1 MKNVKKWSFILS
13 AILIVILSACKQNA
27 TGSFTGSDKKPLTIS
42 IASNDNIKLFEKK
55 ANASRTIVADAFT
68 TDSGLHFYLWGTA
81 LSGQPL
87 KPKEVNV
94 TAIDDYNGKVIL
106 DIDCYNWSLTL
117 AACSES
123 ITIPNPYADDDAVES
138 KIEEIINK
146 AVLIGYGNVDM
157 MFTNNIKFT
166 MSPKGLKKP
175 GKVNLNLVLG
185 TGMLIPDGYDV
196 SAYIYNITT
205 GELILSDESTP
216 ASLSQTIYSHSSS
229 DNPANA
235 FPFNY
240 TANGK
245 DIKPG
250 TYSFQVEFTKEDENR
265 KYVWNDTIIILPGTT
280 IGGTATSTKT
290 ITIPNLVGVKPNP
303 PANFRV
309 SFNEDEDTV
318 YPDKYSV
325 KFEWDQGTTE
335 APVNNETNYVLQIA
349 EVPDTYTPGAS
360 DDSETI
366 FTAVWA
372 AATDDKKHTF
382 DYLHDIRSNLRFFKD
397 GSLFA
402 NNTTV
407 DVYLEL
413 GKRYVARLYAENN
426 AGYSDTAAYLTT
438 ITPVETGAALK
449 TINRYRVH
457 YYVQGGAWN
466 YGGIPGNSD
475 NKLDKIDY
483 WSQSDQTYAV
493 LNPVATAT
501 VADGNGNNVPC
512 GATDAPYLYKD
523 PVKWLYWIEELSTGT
538 KYPKDVT
545 NAGVTVYTP
554 DPYAGYANLNLYA
567 MYSREGLFEI
577 YNDADYDIASS
588 YVAGF
593 GKSAGAVS
601 MTDTNTASKAAIKNE
616 NNEAILT
623 LTLPA
628 RDPDNPDDT
637 TPTWV
642 YDQVALQ
649 ISYSGFIYVNENQ
662 VGAARGTGNEFK
674 IPLGQLE
681 TGRIYYCVLKAQY
694 KMTTVSYPFAIY
706 LTD

>member
-1 MKNVKKWSFILS
+1 MRNFKKWSFIL
-13 AILIVILSACKQNA
+13 AAFLIVFLGACKQSA
-27 TGSFTGSDKKPLTIS
+27 TGSFIGSDKKPLTIS
-42 IASNDNIKLFEKK
+42 IASNDNIKLFNSNT
-55 ANASRTIVADAFT
+55 AGRTIVADAFT
-68 TDSGLHFYLWGTA
+68 NDSRLHFYLWGTA

-87 KPKEVNV
+87 KPKEVTV
-94 TAIDDYNGKVIL
+94 TAIDQYNGKVIL

-117 AACSES
+117 AACPEA
-123 ITIPNPYADDDAVES
+123 ITIPNPYADDSAVEA

-185 TGMLIPDGYDV
+185 TGMFIPDGYDV
-196 SAYIYNITT
+196 SAYIYNMTT
-205 GELILSDESTP
+205 GELILSDETPP
-216 ASLSQTIYSHSSS
+216 ASLSQTIYTHSPSG
-229 DNPANA
+229 DPTAA

-280 IGGTATSTKT
+280 IGGTSTSTKT
-290 ITIPNLVGVKPNP
+290 ITIPNLVGIKPNP

-309 SFNEDEDTV
+309 SFNGDEDTL

-349 EVPDTYTPGAS
+349 EVPDTYEPGAS
-360 DDSETI
+360 DTSETI
-366 FTAVWA
+366 FDAVWSA
-372 AATDDKKHTF
+372 AADDKKHTF
-382 DYLHDIRSNLRFFKD
+382 DYLHDIRSNLRFYKD

-402 NNTTV
+402 NNTRV

-438 ITPVETGAALK
+438 ITPVETGATLK
-449 TINRYRVH
+449 TINRFRVH

-466 YGGIPGNSD
+466 YGALPGNSD
-475 NKLDKIDY
+475 SKLDKIEY
-483 WSQSDQTYAV
+483 WSQSDQTYTV

-501 VADGNGNNVPC
+501 VNNANGVAVPC
-512 GATDAPYLYKD
+512 GATNAPYLYKD

-538 KYPKDVT
+538 KYPQDVT
-545 NAGVTVYTP
+545 TAGVTTYTP
-554 DPYAGYANLNLYA
+554 DPYADYENLNLYA
-567 MYSREGLFEI
+567 MYSREGLYEI
-577 YNDADYDIASS
+577 YNDSDFDIAAS
-588 YVAGF
+588 YVSGF
-593 GKSAGAVS
+593 GKAAGAVS
-601 MTDTNTASKAAIKNE
+601 MTETNIASKAAIKDA
-616 NNEAILT
+616 NNKATLT

-628 RDPDNPDDT
+628 QDPSNPNDT
-637 TPTWV
+637 TPDWV

-662 VGAARGTGNEFK
+662 VGADRGVGNEFK